1 HYDIASL
8 KGSHKSNAPLNE
20 TLYKRVLSEALPVP
34 RVTSYLGFS
43 SGTSGCYGRGI
54 INLVMIRV
62 V

>member
-1 HYDIASL
+1 SL